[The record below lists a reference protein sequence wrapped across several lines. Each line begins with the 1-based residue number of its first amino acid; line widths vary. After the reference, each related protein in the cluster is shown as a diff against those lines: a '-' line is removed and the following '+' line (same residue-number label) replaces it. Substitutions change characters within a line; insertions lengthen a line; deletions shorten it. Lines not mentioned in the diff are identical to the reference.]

1 MKKIKSQVI
10 KVKATSTR
18 KDEVGE
24 IVSIGSE
31 YYYVLDHCVE
41 EHVNYTLLYQL
52 NIAEVNAWT
61 HIRIMFIGIRYM
73 LGL

>member
-24 IVSIGSE
+24 IISIGNE
-31 YYYVLDHCVE
+31 YYYVLDNCVE
-41 EHVNYTLLYQL
+41 EHVHYTLLYQL
-52 NIAEVNAWT
+52 NTVEVNAWT
-61 HIRIMFIGIRYM
+61 HIRTVFIGIRYL